1 MPRAGEDDADF
12 LIDQGCSVSGD
23 CDGVLKIGHVPI
35 MLGKSVRSVCANE
48 DEKQRWSD
56 ESAIR
61 ISSDY
66 NS

>member
-1 MPRAGEDDADF
+1 
-12 LIDQGCSVSGD
+12 
-23 CDGVLKIGHVPI
+23 VPI